1 MKKAL
6 IFFFLLAAC
15 TSTSKSEVNEFLPVK
30 NRTINIPST
39 EKFITISW
47 RASGSAW
54 ILTKDL
60 HKNVYHFREV
70 KASSIFDEI
79 HDSVIIN
86 N

>member
-1 MKKAL
+1 MKKFI
-6 IFFFLLAAC
+6 IFCFLFVAC

-30 NRTINIPST
+30 NRTIIIPST

-47 RASGSAW
+47 RSTSSAW

-70 KASSIFDEI
+70 KASSMLDEI
-79 HDSVIIN
+79 HDSIIIN